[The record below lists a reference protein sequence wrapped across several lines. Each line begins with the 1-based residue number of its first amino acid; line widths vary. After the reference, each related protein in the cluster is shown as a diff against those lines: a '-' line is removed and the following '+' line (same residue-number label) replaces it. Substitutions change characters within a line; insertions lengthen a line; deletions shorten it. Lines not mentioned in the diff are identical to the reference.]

1 MENQEIKNKLEN
13 IEILLQTI
21 IQTSNDPKV
30 KSQEKQAL
38 TDAII
43 SVNATKEEMKG
54 LISEEKKLLNNF
66 KPTVEVKQMTVD
78 VDLTQPWYWVSA
90 AILLLAI
97 SIGLNFHFYNKKEFY
112 RIENAKKMPNY
123 MKYKYIKY
131 YIDEG
136 FIEKLDK
143 DFKANFKEMNDK
155 ILQRE
160 EELFNA
166 ANAEAEA
173 EQKAAEAERLRHV
186 ADSLNSIKRY

>member
-30 KSQEKQAL
+30 KAQEKQAL
-38 TDAII
+38 NDAIN
-43 SVNATKEEMKG
+43 SVNATKEEIKG
-54 LISEEKKLLNNF
+54 IISEEKKLLNNF
-66 KPTVEVKQMTVD
+66 KPTVEVKQMT

-131 YIDEG
+131 YIDEE

-143 DFKANFKEMNDK
+143 DFKENFKEMNNK
-155 ILQRE
+155 VLLRE

-173 EQKAAEAERLRHV
+173 KQKAAEVERLRHV
-186 ADSLNSIKRY
+186 SDSLNNIKRY